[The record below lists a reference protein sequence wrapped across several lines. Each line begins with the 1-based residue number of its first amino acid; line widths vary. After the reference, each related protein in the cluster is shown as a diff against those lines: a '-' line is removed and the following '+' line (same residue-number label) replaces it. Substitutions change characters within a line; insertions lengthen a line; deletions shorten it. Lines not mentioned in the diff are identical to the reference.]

1 MKRNKNIVLSGS
13 VSPALSGVAVTI
25 ERRIGSGNWKKLGT
39 ATTDAA
45 GKWQL
50 TVKSGSKKT
59 TLSYRVKTSDAR
71 LGKVTSVTKKL
82 AVK

>member
-1 MKRNKNIVLSGS
+1 VVISN
-13 VSPALSGVAVTI
+13 
-25 ERRIGSGNWKKLGT
+25 T

-50 TVKSGSKKT
+50 TVKSGTKKAT
-59 TLSYRVKTSDAR
+59 VSYRVKTSDAR